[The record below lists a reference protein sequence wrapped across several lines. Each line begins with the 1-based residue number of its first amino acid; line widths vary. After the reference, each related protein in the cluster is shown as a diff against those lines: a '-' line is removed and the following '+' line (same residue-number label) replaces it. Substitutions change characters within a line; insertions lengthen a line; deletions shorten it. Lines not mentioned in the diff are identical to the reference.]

1 MNVPSWKASRKDL
14 ECCLKRYASAS
25 SPTPFQMVV
34 FGGIDIAQTLAKH
47 KSTKFVNCKLSQFFF
62 TGPVRV
68 VKSGARPMGNL
79 GEETTEGSR
88 MGQTCSKFGRPQ
100 MPSYDSPWL
109 LCWGERMLHCNFVSF
124 GGMTCPG
131 IQLHKFD
138 CSFAVREELQQDS
151 NTNTL
156 DGYLDAA
163 CVQVA
168 SFPDLSS
175 NVYCT
180 REYLEI
186 LDDRMPGLDQVPLQL
201 QLSQSSIKA
210 SSAPP
215 APGGC
220 SSTFSHRR

>member
-1 MNVPSWKASRKDL
+1 MLTRQPNGTKA
-14 ECCLKRYASAS
+14 
-25 SPTPFQMVV
+25 
-34 FGGIDIAQTLAKH
+34 G
-47 KSTKFVNCKLSQFFF
+47 
-62 TGPVRV
+62 
-68 VKSGARPMGNL
+68 KSGTKSKVEIHVQNA
-79 GEETTEGSR
+79 TEHR
-88 MGQTCSKFGRPQ
+88 CRHMIHR
-100 MPSYDSPWL
+100 
-109 LCWGERMLHCNFVSF
+109 GERMLRCNFVSF

-210 SSAPP
+210 SS
-215 APGGC
+215 GGN
-220 SSTFSHRR
+220 T